1 MDAKKQRAWLWL
13 FMRNVRQEGIS
24 PGSGEQ
30 AKPSKQ
36 AGTMERNVALE
47 LDPLGPNSCKT
58 LASSARE

>member
-1 MDAKKQRAWLWL
+1 
-13 FMRNVRQEGIS
+13 MRNVRQEGIS